1 MTSTMSSHEWGNI
14 RFLTLQTAGSS
25 FLEKLTP
32 IAFAFN
38 LIALEFQGMSNVYQ
52 FRNSCCLQL
61 CAHVLEP
68 RASFRKFS
76 FASAN
81 LLKCNTFILHLEPS
95 FLSKLN

>member
-1 MTSTMSSHEWGNI
+1 MSSQEWGNI
-14 RFLTLQTAGSS
+14 HLLTLQAAGSNFS
-25 FLEKLTP
+25 EKLTP
-32 IAFAFN
+32 RAFAFN
-38 LIALEFQGMSNVYQ
+38 LIAFEFQGMSNVYQ

-76 FASAN
+76 FASDN
-81 LLKCNTFILHLEPS
+81 LLKCNTFILHFESS